1 MFVVITRVD
10 VLGMVNKKSQN
21 EILEWMRLKV
31 KKKTKT
37 KSYNQD
43 SNPRSTVY
51 QLVIDNNNKTKY
63 KTIKVNCPYDF
74 IYYG

>member
-63 KTIKVNCPYDF
+63 KTIKVNCPYEF

>member
-37 KSYNQD
+37 KSYNRD

-63 KTIKVNCPYDF
+63 KTIKVNCPYEF